1 MKIIETGKNG
11 GDKVINT
18 NKFQIKY
25 EKYKEAIMNKPDE
38 EDEDLNMEEDLKKV
52 LVEVMCLSTEM
63 KKQVKILE
71 QKGISHD

>member
-1 MKIIETGKNG
+1 
-11 GDKVINT
+11 
-18 NKFQIKY
+18 
-25 EKYKEAIMNKPDE
+25 MNKPDE